1 MKYISKYICTYVCI
15 YAYFVGFFI
24 LGLHTSL
31 QKKFLSLNTYDK
43 EYNIDN
49 NKYIHVY

>member
-1 MKYISKYICTYVCI
+1 MYICMYIRVLC
-15 YAYFVGFFI
+15 GLFI